1 MEWNLL
7 SCQNLAIISREI
19 DKSRF
24 SPAEY
29 EIIRRVV
36 YTTADFEYQSLLVF
50 AHQPLKIGAAAL
62 SARMPIIVDTPII
75 QAGINA
81 SLQLS
86 FANPVYCLQ
95 ELSQPSSSQQ
105 NKTWILKNLCKRY
118 PEAIYVIGEDQV
130 LLATLLELIQAKSFE
145 PSLIIFTAS
154 GFVKKELVNYRLRD
168 SFLPHIRI
176 DDCKGG
182 VNVAIAVLQGLIDL
196 AWIAQEKTILMKN

>member
-19 DKSRF
+19 SQKDF

-29 EIIRRVV
+29 EIIRRIV

-81 SLQLS
+81 SLQLT
-86 FANPVYCLQ
+86 FANPVYSLQ
-95 ELSQPSSSQQ
+95 EASQPVSSQQ
-105 NKTWILKNLCKRY
+105 NKTWILNNLCKRY

-130 LLATLLELIQAKSFE
+130 LLATLLELIQTKSLD

-154 GFVKKELVNYRLRD
+154 GFVKKELINYRLRD
-168 SFLPHIRI
+168 SMVSHIRV
-176 DDCKGG
+176 DGCKGG
-182 VNVAIAVLQGLIDL
+182 VNVAIAILSGLIDL
-196 AWIAQEKTILMKN
+196 AWIAQENTVSSIN